1 MKKQKTKVWDGNG
14 ERKESQDRE
23 TEKAEYK

>member
-14 ERKESQDRE
+14 ERKKSQDRE
-23 TEKAEYK
+23 TEKAEFK